1 MLRYFL
7 KYGKSQSRIWYSIFY
22 FLELTVYMK
31 EIKRYI
37 IINYDTHGLILW
49 KYSFNS
55 LYKNCFTKHF
65 SGFISIIKKLIAIFS
80 LWHLVADR
88 NTLESLR
95 NFMLTLIKKSKRDVN
110 DFFYLYSK
118 TYSNTGNSSYDQI
131 LTHTWFW
138 TFSLQKI
145 WIDSINTAQM

>member
-7 KYGKSQSRIWYSIFY
+7 KYGKSQSRIWYSIFS

-95 NFMLTLIKKSKRDVN
+95 NFMLTIIKKSKREVN
-110 DFFYLYSK
+110 DFFFTSIPKHIQTLE
-118 TYSNTGNSSYDQI
+118 TFHMI
-131 LTHTWFW
+131 RFWHTHDFEHLA
-138 TFSLQKI
+138 SRKYE
-145 WIDSINTAQM
+145 

>member
-1 MLRYFL
+1 MA
-7 KYGKSQSRIWYSIFY
+7 KASQEFDVLFFS

-55 LYKNCFTKHF
+55 LYKNCFTMHF

-80 LWHLVADR
+80 MWHLVADR

-95 NFMLTLIKKSKRDVN
+95 NFMLTIIKKGKQKRGEW
-110 DFFYLYSK
+110 FFYLYSK
-118 TYSNTGNSSYDQI
+118 TYLNTGNSSYDQI

-138 TFSLQKI
+138 TFNLEKI